1 MLCSEAIAQVFAQ
14 EDGVLSTTQVIQRI
28 YGRYPNR
35 PWPES
40 MIRTLLNELSVN
52 WNPGPHPPLLRPR
65 PFLLSLGGGRYRRW
79 TPELESSGV
88 LAGQVARPVEAR
100 EPTEQAPQPA
110 EAGEATEQAPRP
122 LEAKEPAEQAPQP
135 VEAGEATERAPQPR
149 EAKGPA
155 EQAPQPV
162 EAREATEVSDELDRA
177 AIEPA
182 FPLQS
187 DLERCLLSDLGRLEL
202 NLRLYQENGVFG
214 RNLDTGQAG
223 QINILAID
231 ENGHLVV
238 IEPRVGRADIE
249 VCGQILS
256 LMGWVTENLA
266 RGRRV
271 RGIIIASEFSGP
283 LRYAAIAMK
292 GVVLRKFEMRLT
304 FMAVR

>member
-135 VEAGEATERAPQPR
+135 VEAG
-149 EAKGPA
+149 
-155 EQAPQPV
+155 
-162 EAREATEVSDELDRA
+162 EATEVSDELDRA